1 MLNRLSAT
9 EFLNFEHGKFS
20 KSNDRGVFGDHAM
33 ESGIPSEVSGC
44 GRGVHLLPLMNTASC
59 FSSCVCQVWRYYL
72 LAIRPESADADFV
85 WTDFAGDCGSSLGQ
99 AIATRV

>member
-44 GRGVHLLPLMNTASC
+44 GRGVHCVAPHEHCFVLFFLRASGVALLLVGHSPG
-59 FSSCVCQVWRYYL
+59 
-72 LAIRPESADADFV
+72 IRRRGLCLDRF
-85 WTDFAGDCGSSLGQ
+85 C
-99 AIATRV
+99 R